1 VRLRVEG
8 MSAEGDGERAKLAAE
23 FAVFREDVVRSV
35 AGDALLGVVEG
46 VGGHSDSEEDDQEYE
61 ELAKGSA
68 RVSWYK
74 KADNPATVAVDSL
87 EVVDRALLHHD
98 VVARKSAPL
107 GQAGYVTAVD
117 VKCTVRFL
125 ATGAVMEGVDSRLL
139 QQVQPLKQV
148 RRPWSTACGACAG
161 RAAGV
166 FCACRP
172 YGGVGRA
179 RRVCA
184 PAGAMHTLTVVPKQG
199 TYVVYGHWL
208 GKVDEAMDHVTVRMQ
223 DGSVCRVANADPEL
237 LVPQHDEVRPRA
249 RPRHMQ
255 PHAPLALRAAER
267 ASAIAPVGASIARE
281 NACCPV
287 PLPPSRTFRRAV
299 RTRKGHAQRRVQG
312 EHFCVLRQQMAAAP
326 AAADSD

>member
-1 VRLRVEG
+1 

-125 ATGAVMEGVDSRLL
+125 ATGEVMEGVDSRLL

-172 YGGVGRA
+172 YGGVAGRA
-179 RRVCA
+179 RR
-184 PAGAMHTLTVVPKQG
+184 GL
-199 TYVVYGHWL
+199 
-208 GKVDEAMDHVTVRMQ
+208 
-223 DGSVCRVANADPEL
+223 
-237 LVPQHDEVRPRA
+237 RA
-249 RPRHMQ
+249 RWSDAHPDGCSEAGHVRCVRALAGQGGRGHGPRHSA
-255 PHAPLALRAAER
+255 HARRL
-267 ASAIAPVGASIARE
+267 
-281 NACCPV
+281 CV
-287 PLPPSRTFRRAV
+287 PRR
-299 RTRKGHAQRRVQG
+299 QRRPG
-312 EHFCVLRQQMAAAP
+312 AAGS
-326 AAADSD
+326 AAR